1 MFLEYSNYQFNNGYV
16 PQYFEFAFPRF
27 TGVLP
32 MINFKMPTLP
42 AVEYDN
48 TNFFSFL
55 NNNNNSS
62 IRQVVNETTSEVKGQ
77 RTVTRKERRAALN
90 VVKDSDGLGPEF
102 LVKVKQVAKSLNCNY
117 KDLLAVMNAE
127 SGLKGDAWNGTSAVG
142 LIQFTSLSIADLNQK
157 YGLNLTKEKIAAMPE
172 IDQLDLVEK
181 YLKLAKGYGGFS
193 KDEKLSAGDLY
204 AIVFLPGR
212 AGRDVLCTKGEKGK
226 NGKLLGY
233 YEGNPIDLNGD
244 KKITKS
250 ELVQRTNNF
259 RVNESI
265 FA

>member
-55 NNNNNSS
+55 NNNNSS

-90 VVKDSDGLGPEF
+90 VVKDSDG
-102 LVKVKQVAKSLNCNY
+102 
-117 KDLLAVMNAE
+117 
-127 SGLKGDAWNGTSAVG
+127 
-142 LIQFTSLSIADLNQK
+142 
-157 YGLNLTKEKIAAMPE
+157 
-172 IDQLDLVEK
+172 
-181 YLKLAKGYGGFS
+181 
-193 KDEKLSAGDLY
+193 
-204 AIVFLPGR
+204 
-212 AGRDVLCTKGEKGK
+212 
-226 NGKLLGY
+226 
-233 YEGNPIDLNGD
+233 
-244 KKITKS
+244 
-250 ELVQRTNNF
+250 
-259 RVNESI
+259 
-265 FA
+265 